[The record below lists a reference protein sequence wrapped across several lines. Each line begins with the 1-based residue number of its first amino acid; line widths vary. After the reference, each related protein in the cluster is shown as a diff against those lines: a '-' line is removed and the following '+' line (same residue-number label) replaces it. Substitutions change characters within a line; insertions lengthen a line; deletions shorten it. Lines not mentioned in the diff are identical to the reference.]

1 MQLVLARVGL
11 PRRWRMG
18 HALRGVRWSPQE
30 TNACAAAQR
39 RPELAS
45 VLLPLGRAKLCVLA
59 SGYALRSPA
68 ATRVRTQR
76 ERV

>member
-30 TNACAAAQR
+30 TNACAAALCEATR
-39 RPELAS
+39 ELAS
-45 VLLPLGRAKLCVLA
+45 VLLPLGMVQL
-59 SGYALRSPA
+59 SSTA
-68 ATRVRTQR
+68 AQSS
-76 ERV
+76 

>member
-30 TNACAAAQR
+30 TNACAAALCEATR
-39 RPELAS
+39 ELAS
-45 VLLPLGRAKLCVLA
+45 VLLPLGSVDLVQL
-59 SGYALRSPA
+59 SSTA
-68 ATRVRTQR
+68 AQSS
-76 ERV
+76 